1 MKVAVTGGSGF
12 IGSHVV
18 DKLATAGH
26 QVVVIDNRPPDQTD
40 VVYRDVDV
48 RDLSGLVRATSGC
61 DAILHLAGI
70 SNVNDAMADPVATM
84 DVNVVGTARV
94 CEAARRNE
102 VGRTVLASTV
112 WVYAAAVGD
121 GIATEETPL
130 FTTGTEHVYTASK
143 LAAEL
148 AVTSFGE
155 LYGLRYTI
163 LRYGIPFGP
172 GMREELV
179 IPRFVDHA
187 LRRGKLTIYGDGLQ
201 FRNYVY
207 VEDLAEAHLRVFED
221 SAANQI
227 INLEGP
233 EPVSIRRAAEV
244 VRELINPRLP
254 IELVPG
260 RPGDYAGRQVSAAK
274 ATRLLGWTARTSFEE
289 GIRRYLD
296 SRLIRAEKDEAQA
309 SQA

>member
-1 MKVAVTGGSGF
+1 MKVAVTGGLGF

-18 DKLATAGH
+18 DKLVTAGH
-26 QVVVIDNRPPDQTD
+26 QVVVIDIRPPSRTD
-40 VVYRDVDV
+40 VVYRDVDI
-48 RDLSGLVRATSGC
+48 RDLSGLVRATSSC
-61 DAILHLAGI
+61 DAILHLAGV
-70 SNVNDAMADPVATM
+70 SDVNDAMADPVATM

-94 CEAARRNE
+94 CEAARRNQ

-112 WVYAAAVGD
+112 WVYAAAAGE

-130 FTTGTEHVYTASK
+130 FVTGTEHVYTASK

-155 LYGLRYTI
+155 LYGLHYTI

-172 GMREELV
+172 RMREELV

-187 LRRGKLTIYGDGLQ
+187 LRRDKLTIYGDGLQ

-207 VEDLAEAHLRVFED
+207 VEDLAEAHLRVFD
-221 SAANQI
+221 DRATDQI

-244 VRELINPRLP
+244 VRGLVNPLLP
-254 IELVPG
+254 IEFVPA
-260 RPGDYAGRQVSAAK
+260 RPGDYAGREVSAAK
-274 ATRLLGWTARTSFEE
+274 ATQLLGWTARTSFED
-289 GIRRYLD
+289 GMRRYLD
-296 SRLIRAEKDEAQA
+296 WWLIKAENDEAQA

>member
-18 DKLATAGH
+18 DKLTSAGH
-26 QVVVIDNRPPDQTD
+26 QVVVIDNRPPRRTD
-40 VVYRDVDV
+40 VACRNVDI
-48 RDLSGLVRATSGC
+48 RDLPGLVRATSGC
-61 DAILHLAGI
+61 DVILHLAGV
-70 SNVNDAMADPVATM
+70 SDVNDAMADPVATM

-121 GIATEETPL
+121 GLATEETPL

-155 LYGLRYTI
+155 LYGLHYTI

-172 GMREELV
+172 RMREKLV
-179 IPRFVDHA
+179 IPRFVDRA
-187 LRRGKLTIYGDGLQ
+187 LRREKLTIYGDGQQ

-207 VEDLAEAHLRVFED
+207 VEDLAEAHLRVLD
-221 SAANQI
+221 DAATDQI

-244 VRELINPRLP
+244 VRELVNPLLP
-254 IELVPG
+254 IEFVPA
-260 RPGDYAGRQVSAAK
+260 RPGDYAGRQVSTAK
-274 ATRLLGWTARTSFEE
+274 ATELLGWTAHTPFEE
-289 GIRRYLD
+289 GMRRYLD
-296 SRLIRAEKDEAQA
+296 WLINAENDEAQA
-309 SQA
+309 SEA

>member
-1 MKVAVTGGSGF
+1 MKVAVTGGLGF

-18 DKLATAGH
+18 DKLAAAGH
-26 QVVVIDNRPPDQTD
+26 QVLVIDNRPPGRTD
-40 VVYRDVDV
+40 VAYRDVDI
-48 RDLSGLVRATSGC
+48 RDLSGLIRATSGC
-61 DAILHLAGI
+61 DVIFHLAGV
-70 SNVNDAMADPVATM
+70 SDVNNAIADPVATM

-94 CEAARRNE
+94 CEAARRNG

-148 AVTSFGE
+148 AVTSFGD
-155 LYGLRYTI
+155 LYGLHYTI

-172 GMREELV
+172 RMREQLV
-179 IPRFVDHA
+179 IPRFVDRA
-187 LRRGKLTIYGDGLQ
+187 LRHDQLTIYGDGLQ

-207 VEDLAEAHLRVFED
+207 VEDLAEAHVRVLED
-221 SAANQI
+221 SATDQI

-254 IELVPG
+254 IEFVPA
-260 RPGDYAGRQVSAAK
+260 RPGDYAGRKVSGAK

-289 GIRRYLD
+289 GMRRYLD
-296 SRLIRAEKDEAQA
+296 WWLIKGEDDEARA
-309 SQA
+309 SEA